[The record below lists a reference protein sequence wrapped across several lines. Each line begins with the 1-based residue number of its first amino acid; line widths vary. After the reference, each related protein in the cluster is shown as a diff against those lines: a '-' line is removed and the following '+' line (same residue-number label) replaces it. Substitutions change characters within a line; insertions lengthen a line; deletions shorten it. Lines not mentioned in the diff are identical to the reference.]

1 MALEISPNISI
12 FRWHSIRPWTQR
24 FSLSVR
30 ELTSVSATFI
40 LSSLSAHT
48 NLSLILDGDDT
59 HSDDEDEPSGGT
71 STEQPVATGSRS
83 QRIISDA
90 LSKGLSVT
98 VNGAPWQRVL
108 IRVDDEADEAV
119 IIIYGLMPGR
129 QYDIELGVIPGEE
142 RVKRQITTESRRAFS
157 PFHPGL
163 RKKIHE
169 RSYSLQLRIQT
180 VTAAQITQT
189 AFPLPRLFQRLL
201 RLDRPRPPHQRPE
214 ITHHSTQPN
223 PPPNPPSRKQSK
235 NTSPF

>member
-1 MALEISPNISI
+1 MLSRTIHTANYESAVLMAQDIHPNN
-12 FRWHSIRPWTQR
+12 RWHSIRPWTPR
-24 FSLSVR
+24 LSLSVR

-48 NLSLILDGDDT
+48 NLSLILDGDDA
-59 HSDDEDEPSGGT
+59 HSDDEDDGTGDT
-71 STEQPVATGSRS
+71 STGQPVASGSRS

-142 RVKRQITTESRRAFS
+142 RVKGQITTESQRTL
-157 PFHPGL
+157 P
-163 RKKIHE
+163 
-169 RSYSLQLRIQT
+169 
-180 VTAAQITQT
+180 QI
-189 AFPLPRLFQRLL
+189 
-201 RLDRPRPPHQRPE
+201 
-214 ITHHSTQPN
+214 S
-223 PPPNPPSRKQSK
+223 
-235 NTSPF
+235 